1 MQVVSL
7 APVPVASLCWR
18 QGSGPWTLTVV
29 CKLTVGLAPG
39 QAVLAKRHDPV
50 HERDQVGDTGAA
62 GSLLAPSDLVPARP
76 LCDVTLVGEAYAP
89 GGGPLPAFTARLRV
103 QSLDKALQLE
113 AQGGDGLRN
122 VPLAYESAVRSAS
135 NPIGADDG
143 AKNRPYRILP
153 ASQLAA
159 VAPERTSPGF
169 GPVAAHWPARHGLLR
184 GGAPPEPP
192 PAGEGWLLSDELDLG
207 FFNAA
212 PPDQQLPE
220 LDPSAELVLEN
231 LHPDLP
237 LLRTRLPNVA
247 PQVFVERNGSGRRQ
261 EIAPSLRGLWIDTR
275 RGLATLT
282 WLAPVPLAQKDEPG
296 RVWVAVAG
304 AGRRLTQQQLH
315 RLIGTLQRRR
325 DDDPLTIEPD
335 DEETT
340 DESGEPLKDTHA
352 LRRKH
357 RDAIVD
363 DGTQTSVLSREV
375 AATRDALSKASQ
387 QARESFA
394 RRAERTAEGAAA
406 MLDDGLPAWLPRR
419 PPSMPP
425 PPPRRGAALAP
436 EPTTAARG
444 GMGGAVLAA
453 PRSTAAPIPPSPLER
468 PTPLPAQPP
477 SLQSPPSLRSPPSVA
492 SPPIAPPS
500 LASTADRP
508 SVPPVRPPAL
518 THPGIGPASMPGPW
532 LASAE
537 RAARLEDT
545 SSLPKVQLPEGR
557 APRRTPTEVVQLLWL
572 DADAT
577 ERLRLAFPELCN
589 ALEFAPRDN
598 RHDLPDRDPSR
609 ARAHHLHFGVLTE
622 TDAVDARGLELAL
635 RDAVSETGRF
645 TPPLCVL
652 RGLLRFPFDEVEV
665 LRATAAAL
673 IPITGDDKKLAAALD
688 QVKELLATP
697 LVAGSSETVAN
708 FTRHLRKLYESTRR
722 TLPLEYLDDTVE
734 RMLLADRRYQKRSLF
749 GGTWIRA
756 LLTLGSVNDKPMP
769 AYLPE
774 ELASK
779 LPMMVAFNARL
790 LAEAHVKQDQYEP
803 HPHALRVVTL
813 GRAIKVET

>member
-89 GGGPLPAFTARLRV
+89 GGGPLPSFRARLRV
-103 QSLDKALQLE
+103 QSLDKAVQLE
-113 AQGGDGLRN
+113 DTGGEGLRN
-122 VPLAYESAVRSAS
+122 VPLGYEHAPRGPQ
-135 NPIGADDG
+135 NPIGGEERAH
-143 AKNRPYRILP
+143 PFRIVP
-153 ASQLAA
+153 ASAIA
-159 VAPERTSPGF
+159 TVAPDRTTPGF
-169 GPVAAHWPARHGLLR
+169 GPIPAHWPARSAMLR
-184 GGAPPEPP
+184 GAQPLDV
-192 PAGEGWLLSDELDLG
+192 PAAGDGWVLPDDVDLA

-220 LDPSAELVLEN
+220 LDPSAELLLEN

-261 EIAPSLRGLWIDTR
+261 ELAPSLRGLWIDTR

-282 WLAPVPLAQKDEPG
+282 WLTPVPLSARDEAG
-296 RVWVAVAG
+296 RVWIAVAG
-304 AGRRLTQQQLH
+304 AGRRLTAMQLG
-315 RLIGTLQRRR
+315 RLIGSLQRRTA
-325 DDDPLTIEPD
+325 DDPMTIEPD

-340 DESGEPLKDTHA
+340 DDSGAEGNDTLA
-352 LRRKH
+352 VRKK
-357 RDAIVD
+357 RGPPRGDE
-363 DGTQTSVLSREV
+363 TQTSVLAAARGRNDGGGLAAVRE
-375 AATRDALSKASQ
+375 AAAASAAA
-387 QARESFA
+387 AREAFA
-394 RRAERTAEGAAA
+394 QRAERTAEGAIAA
-406 MLDDGLPAWLPRR
+406 LDDGLPAWLPRR

-425 PPPRRGAALAP
+425 PPPRRAERISALP
-436 EPTTAARG
+436 P
-444 GMGGAVLAA
+444 V
-453 PRSTAAPIPPSPLER
+453 PPSPLS
-468 PTPLPAQPP
+468 QPGPSSIVSP
-477 SLQSPPSLRSPPSVA
+477 SLPSLALVPAAPATAPPA
-492 SPPIAPPS
+492 PAAPTAPPVPPVPPAPPS
-500 LASTADRP
+500 LASTAE
-508 SVPPVRPPAL
+508 PPTAPAVRPPAL
-518 THPGIGPASMPGPW
+518 TFPGIGPGSMPSPW
-532 LASAE
+532 MSAAE
-537 RAARLEDT
+537 RADRLADT
-545 SSLPKVQLPEGR
+545 SSLPKVELPEGR
-557 APRRTPTEVVQLLWL
+557 LPRRLPSEVVQLIWH
-572 DADAT
+572 DPEAT
-577 ERLRLAFPELCN
+577 ERLRATFPQLCN
-589 ALEFAPRDN
+589 ALEFAPRDS
-598 RHDLPDRDPSR
+598 RHDLPDRDPAR
-609 ARAHHLHFGVLTE
+609 ARAHHLHFGVVTE
-622 TDAVDARGLELAL
+622 SEPVDARGLEQAL

-673 IPITGDDKKLAAALD
+673 MPITGEDKKLGAALE

-722 TLPLEYLDDTVE
+722 TLPVEYLDDTVE
-734 RMLLADRRYQKRSLF
+734 RMLLGERRYQKRTLF

-756 LLTLGSVNDKPMP
+756 LLALGAAADKPIP

-774 ELASK
+774 GLATQ

-790 LAEAHVKQDQYEP
+790 VAEAHVKQDQYEP
-803 HPHALRVVTL
+803 HPHALRVITL